1 MVRAAAKLL
10 ASLRAVLHILP
21 PAFPQT
27 NTSEV
32 SGTAVDPSGAVIR
45 NVTSLGGEYA

>member
-1 MVRAAAKLL
+1 MGRVADRLL
-10 ASLRAVLHILP
+10 VYLIAVLGILQT
-21 PAFPQT
+21 AFSQT
-27 NTSEV
+27 TSEV

>member
-1 MVRAAAKLL
+1 MGRVADRLL
-10 ASLRAVLHILP
+10 VYLIAVLGILP
-21 PAFPQT
+21 TAFSQT
-27 NTSEV
+27 TTSEV